1 MKFDAKNPQHDHNDR
16 FVLSKGHGVPALYSV
31 MYTLGKLD
39 KKNFLSLRKI
49 GSKTQGHPDK
59 LKSSFIDAG
68 TGALGQGLS
77 ISVGFSIA
85 NTIRKNNQK
94 VFCMLGDGELQ
105 EGQIWEGLLYLESYF
120 QKNLFIIIDYNKFQ
134 NEDSIKETLPL
145 KNLKMK
151 FKSFGFDVVEFN
163 GHNYIEIKKS
173 FLKANKKNR
182 NTILLA
188 NTIKGKG
195 ISFMENTG
203 KWHAKKI
210 EKNVYEK
217 IINMNLIK

>member
-1 MKFDAKNPQHDHNDR
+1 MSNAEDALLTALPIGVFNPGPLTGAGNITW
-16 FVLSKGHGVPALYSV
+16 LLPGSIP
-31 MYTLGKLD
+31 TL
-39 KKNFLSLRKI
+39 
-49 GSKTQGHPDK
+49 
-59 LKSSFIDAG
+59 IDAG

-85 NTIRKNNQK
+85 NRIKKNNQK

-120 QKNLFIIIDYNKFQ
+120 QKNLFIMIDYNKFQ

-163 GHNYIEIKKS
+163 GHNYNQINKS

-182 NTILLA
+182 NTIL
-188 NTIKGKG
+188 
-195 ISFMENTG
+195 
-203 KWHAKKI
+203 
-210 EKNVYEK
+210 
-217 IINMNLIK
+217 